1 MLQVWQTNNDKGLTK
16 KNVLQMCCKCVA
28 DVLQMVIN
36 MQTQIDYVVDDPI
49 RRKPEKVII
58 RYAGTEN
65 VIHRDEA
72 QKLDN
77 ETVKLWLMLGL
88 SKSQIQEIVGFLKS

>member
-1 MLQVWQTNNDKGLTK
+1 
-16 KNVLQMCCKCVA
+16 
-28 DVLQMVIN
+28 
-36 MQTQIDYVVDDPI
+36 MQIQIDYVINNPVE
-49 RRKPEKVII
+49 RKASKVII

-77 ETVKLWLMLGL
+77 ETVKVWRLCGL
-88 SKSQIQEIVGFLKS
+88 TDSDIKRIVVFLRS

>member
-1 MLQVWQTNNDKGLTK
+1 
-16 KNVLQMCCKCVA
+16 
-28 DVLQMVIN
+28 
-36 MQTQIDYVVDDPI
+36 MQTEIVYCVSDPV

-65 VIHRDEA
+65 IIHRDEA

-77 ETVKLWLMLGL
+77 ETVKLWQMLGL
-88 SKSQIQEIVGFLKS
+88 SKEQVKAIVGFLRS

>member
-1 MLQVWQTNNDKGLTK
+1 V
-16 KNVLQMCCKCVA
+16 
-28 DVLQMVIN
+28 
-36 MQTQIDYVVDDPI
+36 QTQIDYVVDDPVK
-49 RRKPEKVII
+49 RKPKKVII
-58 RYAGTEN
+58 RCGIIEN

-88 SKSQIQEIVGFLKS
+88 SKEQVKAIVGFLRS

>member
-1 MLQVWQTNNDKGLTK
+1 M
-16 KNVLQMCCKCVA
+16 
-28 DVLQMVIN
+28 IN
-36 MQTQIDYVVDDPI
+36 MQTQIDYVVDDPV

-65 VIHRDEA
+65 IIHRDEA

-77 ETVKLWLMLGL
+77 ETVNLWQMLGL
-88 SKSQIQEIVGFLKS
+88 SKEQVKTIVGFLRS

>member
-1 MLQVWQTNNDKGLTK
+1 
-16 KNVLQMCCKCVA
+16 
-28 DVLQMVIN
+28 
-36 MQTQIDYVVDDPI
+36 MQTQIDYVVDDPV

-65 VIHRDEA
+65 IIHRDEA

-77 ETVKLWLMLGL
+77 ETVKLWSMLGL
-88 SKSQIQEIVGFLKS
+88 SKEQVKAIVQFLRS